1 MPRHD
6 AAGDDPPDDAAW
18 DAAGRDETPLERLD
32 RNWNDL
38 LQELRVV
45 QTGIQ
50 LLTGF
55 LLTLPFQ
62 SEFAS
67 LSDFERTVYL
77 ITVGC
82 AITATGF
89 LVAPVSLHRLIF
101 RKHLRGRMVSVAHR
115 CALIGLVFL
124 ACSIIGVVLLTFGFV
139 VSTSTGI
146 VSGAVVAVLLTVLWA
161 AMPLRIRAE
170 APEGASAG
178 GQ

>member
-1 MPRHD
+1 M
-6 AAGDDPPDDAAW
+6 AGEQRPTGDVRADDAW
-18 DAAGRDETPLERLD
+18 DKAGRDETPLERLD

-45 QTGIQ
+45 QTGVQ

-67 LSDFERTVYL
+67 LGDFERDVYL
-77 ITVGC
+77 ATVGC

-101 RKHLRGRMVSVAHR
+101 RQHLRGRMVAVGHR
-115 CALIGLVFL
+115 CAIIGLILL
-124 ACSIIGVVLLTFGFV
+124 ACAIIGVVLLTFGFV
-139 VSTSTGI
+139 LG
-146 VSGAVVAVLLTVLWA
+146 VVAGVISAIAATLLLATLWA
-161 AMPLRIRAE
+161 ALPLRIRAE
-170 APEGASAG
+170 APQQADAAA
-178 GQ
+178 